1 MIGPLTQ
8 LEWQRPDWS
17 LGLALALVCVLASLW
32 ARRSRRRRLQ
42 ALAPEPH
49 FLRWV
54 GPLGSGRAALA
65 FSSLGLAFA
74 ALALV
79 GPVLGH
85 VERAVERRGVDLVVC
100 LDASRSMLARDER
113 PDRLSRAKR
122 EISGLLENLK
132 GDRVALIAFSGEA
145 QRIAPLT
152 GDRLAL
158 EQLLGTVDP
167 EDFQVGG
174 TDLGRALS
182 MALELF
188 DGRTGAHEAVVLVT
202 DGEDLEGD
210 AAAVAEQAGEAGIRV
225 YVVGVGTREGG
236 KIPTVDARGRESFA
250 RDATG
255 SEVVTRLE
263 PETLERLAQASGGEF
278 LSTESSPTPL
288 EELYRRRIANMEG
301 RGFEG
306 GIERLPLDRYQ
317 WPLAA
322 AVLLLGLSYLVG
334 LRRGERR
341 RGVRTQRKPLAGAA
355 AVALAVW
362 GLGGP
367 SVWASEV
374 AQGAPRVDTNARDGA
389 TDSGADSTATAPA
402 PFDPPPFAASF
413 GAALAAAKSV
423 PEGAA
428 PEESVAYDDVLAQL
442 DTLSESTAYAE
453 PERALA
459 LLARAAVQHSRWRG
473 ALAAALGNPD
483 ADGTAMD
490 AAAAHAEEADRDLAR
505 AAVLAGPGPRRQLAL
520 WERGAQGVERAE
532 FARGLALTQASLYT
546 ASLASASQ
554 RGASQQGAPPTPE
567 GAPARDAVVAALN
580 QTMALYRAA
589 RQPLLDLVRLTVG
602 AAERPEH
609 GAGPLL
615 EWIARRLRELE
626 ETLQRLPPE
635 PPPPEDQSGDE
646 GDPSEGDQQGEPEG
660 SESEDGE
667 PEDGESEEG
676 DPQDGESEENE
687 PETGDR
693 DPGEEQERENE
704 APPDP
709 GEGEQPEPSAE
720 ESNGPE
726 TGDPREGDQPV
737 LSKEEARRLLDR
749 LAEIEEEAQEL
760 REALLRRR
768 RVPVTK
774 DW

>member
-1 MIGPLTQ
+1 MIGPLSQ

-17 LGLALALVCVLASLW
+17 LGLALALVCVLVSLW
-32 ARRSRRRRLQ
+32 ARRSRRRRLEK
-42 ALAPEPH
+42 LAPEPH
-49 FLRWV
+49 LLRWV
-54 GPLGSGRAALA
+54 GPLGSGRASLVLG
-65 FSSLGLAFA
+65 SLGLGFA

-122 EISGLLENLK
+122 EIAGLLENLQ

-158 EQLLGTVDP
+158 EQLLDTVDP

-174 TDLGRALS
+174 TDLGRALE

-188 DGRTGAHEAVVLVT
+188 DGRTGSHEAVVLVT
-202 DGEDLEGD
+202 DGEDLEGR
-210 AAAVAEQAGEAGIRV
+210 AAEVAEQAGQAGIRV

-250 RDATG
+250 RDAEG
-255 SEVVTRLE
+255 AEVVTRLE
-263 PETLERLAQASGGEF
+263 TETLERLARASGGEF

-334 LRRGERR
+334 LRRSERR
-341 RGVRTQRKPLAGAA
+341 RGARAKSSPLVGAA
-355 AVALAVW
+355 ALALVVG
-362 GLGGP
+362 GLGAP
-367 SVWASEV
+367 SAWAAPQE
-374 AQGAPRVDTNARDGA
+374 APANPPPATTAGA
-389 TDSGADSTATAPA
+389 ADSTADAAPPLPTAA
-402 PFDPPPFAASF
+402 PLDPPPFAATF

-423 PEGAA
+423 PEGSA
-428 PEESVAYDDVLAQL
+428 PEALGDVLAQL
-442 DTLSESTAYAE
+442 DTLAESTAYAE

-473 ALAAALGNPD
+473 ALSAALGNPD
-483 ADGTAMD
+483 ADGTALD
-490 AAAAHAEEADRDLAR
+490 AAAAHAEGADRDLAR

-532 FARGLALTQASLYT
+532 FARGLALTQAALYT
-546 ASLASASQ
+546 TSVA
-554 RGASQQGAPPTPE
+554 GASQQGAPPTPE
-567 GAPARDAVVAALN
+567 GAPGRDEVVAALT

-589 RQPLLDLVRLTVG
+589 REPLLDLVRLTWSS
-602 AAERPEH
+602 AERPEH
-609 GAGPLL
+609 GPAPLL

-626 ETLQRLPPE
+626 ATIERLPPE
-635 PPPPEDQSGDE
+635 PPPPEDQSSDE
-646 GDPSEGDQQGEPEG
+646 GDPNEGEQQE
-660 SESEDGE
+660 GE
-667 PEDGESEEG
+667 PEDGQPEDGQPEEG
-676 DPQDGESEENE
+676 DPQEGESEESE

-693 DPGEEQERENE
+693 DPGEEQEGESE
-704 APPDP
+704 TPPDP
-709 GEGEQPEPSAE
+709 GEGEQPEPSGE
-720 ESNGPE
+720 ENGGPE
-726 TGDPREGDQPV
+726 TGDPKEGDQPV

-768 RVPVTK
+768 RAPVTR

>member
-1 MIGPLTQ
+1 MIGPLSQ

-49 FLRWV
+49 LLRWV

-65 FSSLGLAFA
+65 LGSLGLGFA

-122 EISGLLENLK
+122 EISGLLENLQ

-174 TDLGRALS
+174 TDLGRALA

-210 AAAVAEQAGEAGIRV
+210 AAAVAEQAGKAGIRV

-236 KIPTVDARGRESFA
+236 KIPTVDARGRESFV
-250 RDATG
+250 RDAQG

-341 RGVRTQRKPLAGAA
+341 RGVRTHRKPLVGAA
-355 AVALAVW
+355 AVALVLW
-362 GLGGP
+362 GLGAP
-367 SVWASEV
+367 SVWASQV
-374 AQGAPRVDTNARDGA
+374 AQVADAAQEAQPANANA
-389 TDSGADSTATAPA
+389 ADSAADSSADSAAQEAAPA
-402 PFDPPPFAASF
+402 PLDPPPFAATF
-413 GAALAAAKSV
+413 GAALAAAKAV

-428 PEESVAYDDVLAQL
+428 PEAHGDVLAQL
-442 DTLSESTAYAE
+442 DTLAESTAYAE

-473 ALAAALGNPD
+473 ALIAALGNPD
-483 ADGTAMD
+483 ADGSALETAT
-490 AAAAHAEEADRDLAR
+490 AHAEGADRDLAR

-532 FARGLALTQASLYT
+532 FARGLALTQAALYT
-546 ASLASASQ
+546 TSVA
-554 RGASQQGAPPTPE
+554 GVSQQGAPPTPE
-567 GAPARDAVVAALN
+567 GAPGREEVVAALN
-580 QTMALYRAA
+580 QSLALYRAA
-589 RQPLLDLVRLTVG
+589 REPLLDLVRLTWNS
-602 AAERPEH
+602 AERPAH

-626 ETLQRLPPE
+626 ETIQRLPPE
-635 PPPPEDQSGDE
+635 PPPPEDQSSDE
-646 GDPSEGDQQGEPEG
+646 GDPSEGDQQGEPED
-660 SESEDGE
+660 SESEDGQ
-667 PEDGESEEG
+667 PKEG
-676 DPQDGESEENE
+676 DPQEGESQENE

-693 DPGEEQERENE
+693 DPGEEQERMSEN
-704 APPDP
+704 PPDP
-709 GEGEQPEPSAE
+709 GEGEQPEPSGE
-720 ESNGPE
+720 DSGSE
-726 TGDPREGDQPV
+726 TGDPKEGDQPV

-768 RVPVTK
+768 RAPVTR